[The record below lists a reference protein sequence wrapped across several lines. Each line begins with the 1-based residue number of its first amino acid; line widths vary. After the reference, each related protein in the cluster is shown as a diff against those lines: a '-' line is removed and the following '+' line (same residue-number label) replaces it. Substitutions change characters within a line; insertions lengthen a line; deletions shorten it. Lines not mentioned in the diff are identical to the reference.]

1 MLVCSLNHGKRPKS
15 WRVNGKIIHS
25 YMLAKIQ
32 RHVGEG
38 LWQVYML
45 AKIQRHVRERSG
57 QDCMPANFSQRVTR
71 KKTAGNQEEDS
82 W

>member
-1 MLVCSLNHGKRPKS
+1 MPVWPLNHGKRPKS

-38 LWQVYML
+38 
-45 AKIQRHVRERSG
+45 SG
-57 QDCMPANFSQRVTR
+57 QDYMPGNFSQRVNR
-71 KKTAGNQEEDS
+71 KNS
-82 W
+82 WERTPEI